1 MAIREHD
8 ADPRDAKLSWLTP
21 RRIALGA
28 LAIVAILAS
37 PLLVVYE
44 FVLGLALV
52 AGGFIARLVQRSSTE
67 RNVRAVGVALLAGP
81 VAYALAAIPAQLF
94 DW

>member
-1 MAIREHD
+1 MAIGERD
-8 ADPRDAKLSWLTP
+8 ADPQLVRMSLLTP

-28 LAIVAILAS
+28 IAIVAILLS

-44 FVLGLALV
+44 FVVGLALV
-52 AGGFIARLVQRSSTE
+52 VGGFIARLIQRSPTE
-67 RNVRAVGVALLAGP
+67 RNVRAAGVALLAGP

-94 DW
+94 NW